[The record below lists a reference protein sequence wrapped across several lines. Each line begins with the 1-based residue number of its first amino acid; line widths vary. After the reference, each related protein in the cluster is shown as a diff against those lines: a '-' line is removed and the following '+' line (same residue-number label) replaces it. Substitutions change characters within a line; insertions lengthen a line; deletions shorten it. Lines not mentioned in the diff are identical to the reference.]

1 MQNLNI
7 ILIQVFK
14 IPIVLYVCHADIL
27 LFIILG
33 ELKTAAR
40 WTRDFIMKH
49 PDYKSDSVVSDLIN
63 CDLLQTFDEITNGK
77 PCPELLGHPT
87 SRTKDYIP
95 ESLLKAKKN
104 ASVIND
110 EKVT

>member
-1 MQNLNI
+1 ML
-7 ILIQVFK
+7 
-14 IPIVLYVCHADIL
+14 
-27 LFIILG
+27 IILG
-33 ELKTAAR
+33 ELKTTAR

-63 CDLLQTFDEITNGK
+63 YDLLRTFDEITNGK
-77 PCPELLGHPT
+77 PCPELLGNPT